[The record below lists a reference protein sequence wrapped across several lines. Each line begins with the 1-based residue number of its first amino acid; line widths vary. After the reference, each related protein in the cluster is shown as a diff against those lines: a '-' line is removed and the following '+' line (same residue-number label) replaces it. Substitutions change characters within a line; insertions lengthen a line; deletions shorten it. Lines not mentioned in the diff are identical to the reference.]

1 MNYNKIIDR
10 CSAVYP
16 MFTFSKD
23 VEDEKKSEKKALD
36 YLERYHISDAQ
47 HADYCEILQK
57 KIFRL
62 PTLGLPDDVFNN
74 GYSLKS
80 ILGGC
85 LFAEEDYA
93 LFIEILRTLG
103 EKRFYVLQNDYGGKL
118 ECPLRLQFDIGTTW
132 NDINSGGMLSDYL
145 LRMPYE
151 QYFIFGD
158 KGNWG
163 RFTDMEFDCP
173 VDVYGYYNNI
183 EDSLSHF
190 FEKEDIHANE
200 LYHYLPEQI
209 KNTISKFRMEVYK
222 PKDKQ

>member
-16 MFTFSKD
+16 MFSFSNI
-23 VEDEKKSEKKALD
+23 VEDETKSEKKALE
-36 YLERYHISDAQ
+36 Y
-47 HADYCEILQK
+47 LQK
-57 KIFRL
+57 YYISNVQQLNHCKMLQNIIFRL
-62 PTLGLPDDVFNN
+62 PSLGLPDDVFNN

-118 ECPLRLQFDIGTTW
+118 ECPLCLQFDIGTTW
-132 NDINSGGMLSDYL
+132 DEMNSGGMLSDYL

-163 RFTDMEFDCP
+163 RFTDNEFDCP
-173 VDVYGYYNNI
+173 VDIYGFCKNV
-183 EDSLSHF
+183 EEFVSHF
-190 FEKEDIHANE
+190 FQKEDIQTNE
-200 LYHYLPEQI
+200 FYHYLPVQM
-209 KNTISKFRMEVYK
+209 KDTISKYNIE
-222 PKDKQ
+222 